1 MKVKIAFALVLAAT
15 IALSVLSGPVITAS
29 SAPTHTTIR
38 GIYSN
43 KAYRNNRMYADADS
57 SGGYSQGDIATAH
70 AVLHRSGKAIG
81 KILDFCGVVDDRG
94 PGTVECDST
103 FVRPKGDTI
112 SFSGQS
118 YDDPSPGIV
127 HHASITGGTGRYSRA
142 RGTVRIEF
150 MQHAIHYIFRIISP

>member
-1 MKVKIAFALVLAAT
+1 MKLKLIGALALTGALAF
-15 IALSVLSGPVITAS
+15 SVLSGPVITAS

-43 KAYRNNRMYADADS
+43 KAYQDNRKYADADG
-57 SGGYSQGDIATAH
+57 SGGYSQGDVATAH

-81 KILDFCGVVDDRG
+81 KVLDFCGVVDARG
-94 PGTVECDST
+94 PGTVQCDST

-127 HHASITGGTGRYSRA
+127 HHASITGGTGRYARA
-142 RGTVRIEF
+142 RGSVRIEF
-150 MQHAIHYIFRIISP
+150 KQHAIHYIFRVISP